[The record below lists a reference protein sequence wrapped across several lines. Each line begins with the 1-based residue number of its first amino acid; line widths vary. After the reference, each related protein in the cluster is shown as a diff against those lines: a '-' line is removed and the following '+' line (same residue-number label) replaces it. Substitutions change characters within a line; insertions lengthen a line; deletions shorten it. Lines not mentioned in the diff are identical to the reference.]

1 MDIYILNPKIEVDD
15 SNDFP
20 FTFGDFLGSIFIW
33 VVATQILF
41 VWKPMGFHDSQF
53 DEHIFQVGWFNH
65 QLEKCLSIYIYVFPC
80 IYILKHLELYD
91 FFRIFTLQVTT
102 FIVHSYSQT

>member
-41 VWKPMGFHDSQF
+41 V
-53 DEHIFQVGWFNH
+53 
-65 QLEKCLSIYIYVFPC
+65 
-80 IYILKHLELYD
+80 
-91 FFRIFTLQVTT
+91 
-102 FIVHSYSQT
+102 